1 MVNEDKKRKHWLR
14 NMKQRGMGSTFKDFF
29 VTTMLGGV
37 LVLLPIVLFL
47 VVINFVLRII
57 AGLIGPIALI
67 FSSGDM
73 APFIANVLAFIIVVL
88 LCFLV
93 GLFIRT
99 RSGRELFIYFD
110 KNYLAQLPFYSTIQQ
125 TVQQFFGKKESS
137 FSQVVLIEVFG
148 SLMTGF
154 VTQEHAN
161 GLYTVFVPTAPNPT
175 NGFVFHVKKEKIVF
189 TDVKPEDA
197 IRTVIGVGT
206 GSQILFDDL
215 KPAPPP
221 DPQISEEPS
230 PIVLD

>member
-1 MVNEDKKRKHWLR
+1 MKRRKVPR
-14 NMKQRGMGSTFKDFF
+14 SFQKFF
-29 VTTMLGGV
+29 TTTLLGGI

-47 VVINFVLRII
+47 FVIGFVFRMVV
-57 AGLIGPIALI
+57 GLIRPITLI
-67 FSSGDM
+67 FSSADM
-73 APFIANVLAFIIVVL
+73 APFIANVLGLIIVVL
-88 LCFLV
+88 FCFLV

-125 TVQQFFGKKESS
+125 TVQQVFGKKESS

-148 SLMTGF
+148 GLMTGF

-189 TDVKPEDA
+189 TEVKPEDA

-206 GSQILFDDL
+206 GSQILFSDL
-215 KPAPPP
+215 QPAPPP
-221 DPQISEEPS
+221 DPKITEDPG